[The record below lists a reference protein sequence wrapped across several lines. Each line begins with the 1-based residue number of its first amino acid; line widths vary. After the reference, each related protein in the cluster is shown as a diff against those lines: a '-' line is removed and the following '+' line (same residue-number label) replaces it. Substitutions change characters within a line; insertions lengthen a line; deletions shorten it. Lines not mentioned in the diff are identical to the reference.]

1 MTAEEF
7 MNQAIVDHFGN
18 DVSVLTRIEL
28 KMMMTEA
35 MKFQL
40 LQLGNIVEKVNDEE
54 KSSGTTGRE
63 GELLRETAST

>member
-7 MNQAIVDHFGN
+7 MNEAIVKHFGG
-18 DVSVLTRIEL
+18 DVSILTRIEL

-40 LQLGNIVEKVNDEE
+40 LQLSNTMEKVTDERIGTSV
-54 KSSGTTGRE
+54 SSG
-63 GELLRETAST
+63 